1 MVTTFTFLFDFSNF
15 RATFSDFVDGQ
26 QNNTPRLILI
36 KYQYPVHSALHCT
49 VLSCISLYFIVINTA
64 HCTSTENPTM
74 HCKLPFAILFDVN
87 EHTKQNTG
95 GQLPPPFICS
105 SNDDNCDDDVCMGS
119 CVTARLHYDVELKKI
134 IWRSKN
140 TKAMVHG
147 PIITHKQIMLKLRS
161 TEARTK
167 N

>member
-1 MVTTFTFLFDFSNF
+1 MQHEVFHLILQFDCFSLSTGMVTTFTFLFDFSNF
-15 RATFSDFVDGQ
+15 RVTFSDFVDGQ

-95 GQLPPPFICS
+95 GQLPPHSFVQVMTTI
-105 SNDDNCDDDVCMGS
+105 VMMMFAWA
-119 CVTARLHYDVELKKI
+119 VA
-134 IWRSKN
+134 
-140 TKAMVHG
+140 
-147 PIITHKQIMLKLRS
+147 
-161 TEARTK
+161 
-167 N
+167 